1 MNPTLVRALYAMRL
15 CAMALMFAGCGAA
28 RPAVHSSADAEPE
41 PNPALPML
49 PWLAGGETFPSL
61 DTPLVALVGGT
72 VMTATGATYE
82 HGVVIFEDGRL
93 TAVGDASDI
102 TIPSGARVIDTT
114 GRFVTPG
121 IIDTHSHMGVYP
133 VPDVDAHGDGN
144 EATEPVTAYVR
155 AIDSFW
161 PQDAALG
168 RALAAGITTIQILP
182 GSANLIG
189 GAGETIKM
197 HLGRTAT
204 EMVFPAAPSTMKMAC
219 GENPKRVYGG
229 HDAFPS
235 TRMGNVAGYRRAFQA
250 AIEYGASWAEW
261 QENHRAWAIREELW
275 ERHQSEVMEAIDAAA
290 ASEAVSSGAGSSAP
304 AEETEEDAAEDPGP
318 APNPP
323 ARDFGAELL
332 LGAIEGRVL
341 VQMHCYRA
349 DEMARMIEVSRE
361 FGFRI
366 RSFHHAVEA
375 YKIRDLLAAEEISIS
390 TWADWWGFKME
401 AFDAIPEN
409 IALLTESGVRAV
421 VHSDDAMLVQRL
433 NQEAGK
439 ALTAGREAG
448 VALTEEQAL
457 QWITIN
463 PAWTLGIADQTGSLE
478 VGKMADVVVWSANP
492 FSVYAHADLVYV
504 DGVLEHDRL
513 RDGVGH
519 RSDFELGL
527 DLGIV
532 EPSPESSPES
542 SPGSP
547 SAVEGGAR

>member
-1 MNPTLVRALYAMRL
+1 MNESLLRLWMCALFL
-15 CAMALMFAGCGAA
+15 AGCGAVRA
-28 RPAVHSSADAEPE
+28 PVRSASDIEPE
-41 PNPALPML
+41 PNPPLPML
-49 PWLAGGETFPSL
+49 PWLTGGETVPTL
-61 DTPLVALVGGT
+61 ETPLVALVGGT
-72 VMTATGATYE
+72 VMTATGTTYE
-82 HGVVIFEDGRL
+82 HGAVLFEDGRL
-93 TAVGDASDI
+93 IAVGAVDDVV
-102 TIPSGARVIDTT
+102 IPSGARVVDTT

-133 VPDVDAHGDGN
+133 VPEVDAHADGN

-168 RALAAGITTIQILP
+168 RAVAAGITTIQILP

-189 GAGETIKM
+189 GAGETLKM
-197 HLGRTAT
+197 HLGVAAT
-204 EMVFPAAPSTMKMAC
+204 EMLFPAAPSTMKMAC

-250 AIEYGASWAEW
+250 AIEYGASWAAW
-261 QENHRAWAIREELW
+261 QETHRAWAIREELW
-275 ERHQSEVMEAIDAAA
+275 ERHQNEVMEAIDAAA
-290 ASEAVSSGAGSSAP
+290 ASASSEADTESS
-304 AEETEEDAAEDPGP
+304 EEDEAEDPGP
-318 APNPP
+318 APTPP

-366 RSFHHAVEA
+366 HGFHHAVEA

-409 IALLTESGVRAV
+409 VALLTESGVRAV
-421 VHSDDAMLVQRL
+421 VHSDDAMLIQRL

-439 ALTAGREAG
+439 ALASGRAAG
-448 VALTEEQAL
+448 VALTDEQAL

-463 PAWTLGIADQTGSLE
+463 PAWTLGIQDQTGSLE
-478 VGKMADVVVWSANP
+478 VGKMADVVVWSAHP

-504 DGVLEHDRL
+504 DGVLEHDRD

-527 DLGIV
+527 DLGIE
-532 EPSPESSPES
+532 EPAAE
-542 SPGSP
+542 
-547 SAVEGGAR
+547 ATDGGAR